1 MLIRTTKGEGAH
13 GDTSGGTR
21 STAICAAGRPFRA
34 TSGSARSP
42 TAKRPSPRTS
52 ARGWFAEG
60 LEAKPRDGFRAT
72 VDMASG
78 GGHGPE

>member
-1 MLIRTTKGEGAH
+1 METRPGDPKH
-13 GDTSGGTR
+13 GDLRGGETLPR
-21 STAICAAGRPFRA
+21 DERL
-34 TSGSARSP
+34 GSFADGEE
-42 TAKRPSPRTS
+42 TEPRTS